1 MDMVSKGYASRGCLR
16 RLSSG
21 AMSAEPVAAAAANAA
36 RGTSRLQSRIE
47 PTFGRL
53 S

>member
-1 MDMVSKGYASRGCLR
+1 EPSDAPAAPVAASVP
-16 RLSSG
+16 
-21 AMSAEPVAAAAANAA
+21 MSAEPVAAAAPNAA